1 MEKISVIIPMYNAES
16 SIIRCLTSV
25 INQSYKGEIE
35 IIVINDGSKD
45 TSKELVE
52 KFIELNKNSSIKL
65 INKQNGGVSSARNAG
80 MKKATGEWIA
90 FCDSDDAWLPNKLSK
105 QLKLCTET
113 TKIDFL
119 GSILSNE
126 PIKNFFFKN
135 FNYLTPISL
144 NNLMYKNFFQPST
157 VILKKKIID
166 EIGFF
171 DESQKYA
178 EEGNY
183 FMRIASGGFNC
194 FLLNEKLTIY
204 GDESKSGFGESG
216 LSGNLVEMQK
226 GETKN
231 HYYALK
237 NLRINL
243 LTFTLARFFSISKYI
258 RRILIVKFRK

>member
-1 MEKISVIIPMYNAES
+1 MKISVIIPMFNAEK
-16 SIIRCLTSV
+16 SIIRCLQSIFDQDFNCQLEV
-25 INQSYKGEIE
+25 I
-35 IIVINDGSKD
+35 VVNDGSID
-45 TSKELVE
+45 SSLYMVQEYASQ
-52 KFIELNKNSSIKL
+52 NKINNL
-65 INKQNGGVSSARNAG
+65 ILIDKKNGGVSTARNAG